1 MAELKDKKKE
11 SKAIKE
17 NASEVNDSILEE
29 MKYIGSL
36 LREEQ
41 EFHELLRTPTISSDE
56 KKEMIRNVFEG
67 RISAETYE
75 FLKMYIDFQH
85 IVEEELKIS
94 AGIVYSVEPLTE
106 DQLSS
111 FEKNTGRLINKRVK
125 LANKLDP
132 SLLGGVKIIVDDKI
146 IDASIRKRLQDLE
159 GSIKRI

>member
-1 MAELKDKKKE
+1 MSCFEHLP
-11 SKAIKE
+11 SQ
-17 NASEVNDSILEE
+17 V
-29 MKYIGSL
+29 M
-36 LREEQ
+36 R
-41 EFHELLRTPTISSDE
+41 

-111 FEKNTGRLINKRVK
+111 FEKNTGRLKNKRVK